1 MHTTSA
7 LDSQWPALVSA
18 LSGTLDLDLTARQ
31 SGALRRRRAV
41 ADGATLLRLAL
52 AYGPGGLSLRSA
64 AAWAGLQGV
73 ASLSDVALMKRLR
86 GAADWLGLVAGA
98 LLRGAQA
105 TTTPLAGRPLRIVD
119 GSAIAQPGS
128 AGTDWRLHA
137 TYDPKAAR
145 FVHLELT
152 DAHGAEGFA
161 RAPLQAGDVVLGDR
175 FYARPRGLQDVLSAR
190 ADFIVRVGWSS
201 LRLVTAAGTPLD
213 WEPIYASLAPG
224 EIAEREVWV
233 EHAGKGGK
241 RRGQPLFR
249 ARLIVVRKDEAANA
263 RAEKAVRRS
272 HNRRR
277 NQRVLQ
283 PLTIA
288 AAGFLMVLT
297 SLPAETAPAAD
308 VLAAY
313 RLRWQIELAFKRLK
327 SGLGIHRLP
336 AKGEQLARSWLLAHL
351 IVALLIDEAV
361 QDVLDSPPCA
371 PARHPAAAL
380 ALAAAR
386 RAPQRHPRRRAAYYR
401 TQRYTPATR
410 HHAPTHLR
418 PAQETNV
425 TGNTGPHP

>member
-1 MHTTSA
+1 MHTTSS
-7 LDSQWPALVSA
+7 LDSHWPALVSV

-31 SGALRRRRAV
+31 SGALQRRRAV

-64 AAWAGLQGV
+64 AAWAGVQGV

-98 LLRGAQA
+98 LLSGASP
-105 TTTPLAGRPLRIVD
+105 TITPLAGRPLRIVD

-161 RAPLQAGDVVLGDR
+161 RAAVAPGDVVLADR
-175 FYARPRGLQDVLSAR
+175 CYARPLGLQHVLAAH
-190 ADFIVRVGWSS
+190 ADFIVRIGWSS
-201 LRLVTAAGTPLD
+201 LRLVTAAGKPLD

-224 EIAEREVWV
+224 EIAEREVSV
-233 EHAGKGGK
+233 EHAGTGGK
-241 RRGQPLFR
+241 RRGKPLLR
-249 ARLIVVRKDEAANA
+249 ARLIVMRKDQAASA
-263 RAEKAVRRS
+263 RTEKAVRRS
-272 HNRRR
+272 HSRRR
-277 NQRVLQ
+277 THSALQ

-297 SLPAETAPAAD
+297 SLPPEAAPAAD

-327 SGLGIHRLP
+327 SGLGIDQLR
-336 AKGEQLARSWLLAHL
+336 AKDGRLARTWLLAHL

-361 QDVLDSPPCA
+361 QDVLDSPPC
-371 PARHPAAAL
+371 
-380 ALAAAR
+380 
-386 RAPQRHPRRRAAYYR
+386 
-401 TQRYTPATR
+401 TPAWP
-410 HHAPTHLR
+410 HAADLPVAT
-418 PAQETNV
+418 A
-425 TGNTGPHP
+425 